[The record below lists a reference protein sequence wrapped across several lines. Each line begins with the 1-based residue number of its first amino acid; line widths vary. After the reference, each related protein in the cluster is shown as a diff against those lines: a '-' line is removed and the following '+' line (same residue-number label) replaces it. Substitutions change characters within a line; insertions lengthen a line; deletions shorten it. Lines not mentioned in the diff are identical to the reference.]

1 MTFSLAVAG
10 KGGTGKTTFSGLM
23 LKYLLAH
30 DLKPILAVDA
40 DANTNL
46 NEVLALRI
54 DATIGDIRNEIL
66 RNMGMVPA
74 GMDKES
80 YIEYRVQE
88 ALVETKDFDLVSMG
102 KPEGTG
108 CYCYVND
115 ILRRYIELL
124 SNNYAYIVMDNE
136 AGMEHISRGLTQA
149 VDVLFVLSDPSPR
162 GVMTAGRI
170 ARMVEEMRL
179 PIKRVAMVLS
189 RVTGP
194 AHPGLLEKI
203 EETGCDFAGTFPAD
217 ELVTEY
223 DLEGKSVLELPGD
236 AAAYLGV
243 EKILD
248 VYVPATGEKAANR
261 EGAPAA

>member
-1 MTFSLAVAG
+1 MTFSVAVAG

-23 LKYLLAH
+23 LKYLLLH
-30 DLKPILAVDA
+30 DMKPILAVDA

-46 NEVLALRI
+46 NEVLALTI

-66 RNMGMVPA
+66 RDMGMVPA

-88 ALVETKDFDLVSMG
+88 ALLEAKDFDLLAMG

-115 ILRRYIELL
+115 ILKRYIEIL

-136 AGMEHISRGLTQA
+136 AGLEHISRGLTSS
-149 VDVLFVLSDPSPR
+149 VDMLFVLTDPSPR
-162 GVMTAGRI
+162 GIITAGRV
-170 ARMVEEMRL
+170 ASMVDEMRL

-189 RVTGP
+189 RVTGEP
-194 AHPGLLEKI
+194 HPGLLAKI
-203 EETGCDFAGTFPAD
+203 AETGREFAGIFPAD

-223 DLEGKSVLELPGD
+223 DLDGKSALDLPD
-236 AAAYLGV
+236 DSAACRAV
-243 EKILD
+243 SEILD
-248 VYVPATGEKAANR
+248 KYVPAKESSKATQ
-261 EGAPAA
+261 GAA